1 MKIVKNCLLTLLVL
15 LTLLSPVIFTL
26 GTVLLTPKVYSDSY
40 VGVLDEKYER
50 LHSVEGEKI
59 VVIGGSSVAFGLD
72 SEYIEN
78 ALGMPVV
85 NFGLYGALG
94 TVSMLEL
101 SLSGISEGD
110 TVILAPEL
118 DRQMLSEFFSAR
130 EVLRAIDDD
139 YSMLFDFSV
148 DHKLS
153 LLGGAYAHAAEK
165 LGYAVTDTRPPISG
179 IYSAE
184 SFNSYLDIASGLRR
198 KNVMSLYY
206 DPTTEVTLDKS
217 IVDGEFIKTVNSY
230 VSDCRERG
238 AEVYFSFCPINRLAL
253 GENIDYAE
261 IYEFSDYLDSMLDC
275 EVIGDIGSYILDEAY
290 FYDTNFHPNDFGVIV
305 RCNRLIESLSEE
317 LELGYI
323 ELYDPPAP
331 ELPKYDYSYEGEDE
345 NSRYFTYSVENN
357 GCLRITGLTDEGKQQ
372 SELTVPLG
380 HEGRKV
386 FSIGYGA
393 FSGGSVTKLTVT
405 EDTNLR
411 NFLGGA
417 FDGSRIEDLYI
428 YYDYTDDENKLFPAP
443 DFGGLTI
450 HVPESCAFISGYDWS
465 AGSTG
470 GFDVVRIKK

>member
-15 LTLLSPVIFTL
+15 LTVLSPVILTL
-26 GTVLLTPKVYSDSY
+26 GTVFLTPKIYSDSY
-40 VGVLDEKYER
+40 VGVLNEKYER
-50 LHSVEGEKI
+50 LHSVDGDKI

-72 SEYIEN
+72 SEYIED

-110 TVILAPEL
+110 VVLLAPEL
-118 DRQMLSEFFSAR
+118 DRQTMSEFFSAR

-139 YSMLFDFSV
+139 YSMLLDFSV

-165 LGYAVTDTRPPISG
+165 LGYAVTGRRPPNSG
-179 IYSAE
+179 IYSAD
-184 SFNSYLDIASGLRR
+184 SFNEYGDIASGLRR

-206 DPTTEVTLDKS
+206 DPTTEVKLDES
-217 IVDGEFIKTVNSY
+217 IVDGKFIETLNSY
-230 VSDCRERG
+230 IADCRERG
-238 AEVYFSFCPINRLAL
+238 AEVYFTFCPINRLAL
-253 GENIDYAE
+253 GEDIDYEE
-261 IYEFSDYLDSMLDC
+261 IYEFSDYLDSVLDC
-275 EVIGDIGSYILDEAY
+275 KILGDIGSYILDEAY
-290 FYDTNFHPNDFGVIV
+290 FYDTNFHPNDFGVVV

-317 LELGYI
+317 LELGYL

-331 ELPKYDYSYEGEDE
+331 ELPKYDFAFEGEDE
-345 NSRYFTYSVENN
+345 NARFFTYSLENN
-357 GCLRITGLTDEGKQQ
+357 GCLRITGLTEEGKRQ

-380 HEGRKV
+380 FDGRKV
-386 FSIGYGA
+386 FSIGKAA
-393 FSGGSVTKLTVT
+393 FSDGAVTKLTVT

-417 FDGSRIEDLYI
+417 FDDSRVEDLYI

-443 DFGGLTI
+443 DFGGLKI
-450 HVPESCAFISGYDWS
+450 HVPEDCAFISGYDWS

-470 GFDVVRIKK
+470 GFDVVRIKE